1 MIYTICTYISIQSLK
16 MSCITENQYDSLKIT
31 NQTVIAFYQ
40 SNPHINFESI
50 NLSIVEMLNSTSTS
64 TSSISSALPILS
76 SVKLDPQDQQKIKE
90 LDIFILN
97 ARESIRNLIAT
108 ITCKYINAKSE
119 YIRDFRSAAYETA
132 PKELCEKTNQLFFEN
147 ACSLLSAT
155 ISIKFSN
162 ISDKTKIILQQFN
175 KILTAN
181 TEQIFSKYSAD
192 KSATSS
198 KIDEYLQNFE
208 SNSAHMMQAIT
219 QLLSEC
225 LTAFELRAKRV
236 IEMIN
241 RREDPSFVSYYKL
254 IYELNDLLHQLPK
267 STGDGEKFEHVLS
280 QQFPTASIVRES
292 ETAETEYL
300 LQRENKP
307 AIYIETHDNRE
318 HNIGTS
324 DVKRFLK
331 NTIERSTNGILISQH
346 TGITSKPNFHIE
358 IHNNIV
364 VVYLHKLAA
373 SPENIHIAADMVDSI
388 SSKLTDFCSISD
400 NKYSI
405 PKDILDDVNREYQQ
419 FILQKE
425 TIISGFKE
433 QQKTLLS
440 KLDEMRFG
448 SLDKYLSTRYSTSK
462 KQGYNCELCNSF
474 NVSTLKG
481 LAAHKRGCARKI
493 QRGCPE
499 PVDDYNLAKM
509 L

>member
-1 MIYTICTYISIQSLK
+1 
-16 MSCITENQYDSLKIT
+16 MSCISDNQYDSIKIT
-31 NQTVIAFYQ
+31 NQQIIAFYQ

-50 NLSIVEMLNSTSTS
+50 NLSIIEILRQFRNGQDNS
-64 TSSISSALPILS
+64 IPAIPVFPDIKHIEPIATA
-76 SVKLDPQDQQKIKE
+76 DQQKIKE
-90 LDIFILN
+90 LDSFLSN
-97 ARESIRNLIAT
+97 ASESIRTLIAT
-108 ITCKYINAKSE
+108 INRKYINAKSE
-119 YIRDFRSAAYETA
+119 YIRDFRSAAAETE
-132 PKELCEKTNQLFFEN
+132 PKELFEKTNQTFFEM

-181 TEQIFSKYSAD
+181 TEQIFYKPE
-192 KSATSS
+192 KSTFSS
-198 KIDEYLQNFE
+198 KIDEYLHNFE
-208 SNSAHMMQAIT
+208 SNSAHMIQAIT

-225 LTAFELRAKRV
+225 LAVFELRAKKA
-236 IEMIN
+236 IELIN
-241 RREDPSFVSYYKL
+241 GREDPSFAVYYKL

-267 STGDGEKFEHVLS
+267 STGDGERFDNVLS
-280 QQFPTASIVRES
+280 QQFPTASVGRDS
-292 ETAETEYL
+292 ETEYL

-307 AIYIETHDNRE
+307 AIYIETYDIRE

-331 NTIERSTNGILISQH
+331 RTIERSTNGILISQY

-364 VVYLHKLAA
+364 VVYLHKLAT
-373 SPENIHIAADMVDSI
+373 SPENIQIAAVMVDSI
-388 SSKLTDFCSISD
+388 SNKMTDFCSISD

-425 TIISGFKE
+425 MIITVFKE

-462 KQGYNCELCNSF
+462 KQGYNCDLCNHF
-474 NVSTLKG
+474 NVGTLKG

-493 QRGCPE
+493 QREGVTSTE
-499 PVDDYNLAKM
+499 LADNYDMEK
-509 L
+509 LSK